1 MDKIESG
8 GLWLL
13 GCGNMG
19 GALLSRWSA
28 AGLGASTLVIDPAGP
43 KVPDG
48 VETVSALPTPGER
61 KPPACLVVAVKPQ
74 IAAAAL
80 DGIADLLSPATV
92 VVSIMAGLPL
102 SRVAALT
109 GASRLVRA
117 MPNTPAAIGKGVT
130 ALCGRNLD
138 DTDRASVERLF
149 EAAGWTFW
157 LSEEGQFDAVTAVSG
172 SGPAYL
178 FRFIEALASAGE
190 SAGLPGDLAVELA
203 RRTVVGAAALADA
216 DERTPRELRAAVT
229 SPGGTTQ
236 AGLEALDADPGLPQ
250 LLRLAVRAAV
260 NRSRELAG

>member
-1 MDKIESG
+1 
-8 GLWLL
+8 
-13 GCGNMG
+13 
-19 GALLSRWSA
+19 
-28 AGLGASTLVIDPAGP
+28 
-43 KVPDG
+43 
-48 VETVSALPTPGER
+48 
-61 KPPACLVVAVKPQ
+61 
-74 IAAAAL
+74 
-80 DGIADLLSPATV
+80 
-92 VVSIMAGLPL
+92 
-102 SRVAALT
+102 
-109 GASRLVRA
+109 